1 MRKTPSIIP
10 GVVEETLRYR
20 SPVQSTRRYSKT
32 DPINKISYKQMLEY
46 YNKINFEE
54 GTIKPKIL
62 AALRFIEHG
71 GEKVYIT
78 SISNIENMESGTVI
92 DRN

>member
-1 MRKTPSIIP
+1 
-10 GVVEETLRYR
+10 
-20 SPVQSTRRYSKT
+20 
-32 DPINKISYKQMLEY
+32 MLEY

-62 AALRFIEHG
+62 AALKFIENG

-78 SISNIENMESGTVI
+78 SIDNIDNMESGTVI
-92 DRN
+92 EKD